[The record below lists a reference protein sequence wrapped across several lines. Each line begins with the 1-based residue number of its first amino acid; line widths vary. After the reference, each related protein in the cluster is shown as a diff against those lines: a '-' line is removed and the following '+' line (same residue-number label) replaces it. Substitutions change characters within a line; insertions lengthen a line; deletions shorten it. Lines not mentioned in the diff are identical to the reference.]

1 MARNGPG
8 EDIGPDVTPK
18 RTTLADVARHAGTS
32 TAVVSYV
39 LNDGPRPV
47 SDRLRAK
54 VLHALDELDYRP
66 DHAARA
72 LRRVRRRRHL
82 GLLVPD
88 VRLPLFG
95 TLVGQLEVQARERD
109 HLTLLGNT
117 GYDPER
123 EIEFAAAFT
132 DSGIDGL
139 IVVGGANG
147 AATAALCRQA
157 RIPIVWVHNNR
168 DHVESQVV
176 GADHLDAGR
185 LATTHLTQVHH
196 RENIAFV
203 GGFTAADVQH
213 GDRETVAQRYAG
225 YLEVVGESAARHI
238 PTDLTPSGA
247 YHAMRHHLSTQ
258 PPLDALVVGTYA
270 QAAATVRAV
279 TDAGLRIPQ
288 DISLVGYDADP
299 TGTYTQLTLTTVQQ
313 PIATIARAALSR
325 ILDTTPRTSD
335 TPIPPI
341 DIHLTIGESCG
352 CTSAHP
358 VSLAPANT

>member
-1 MARNGPG
+1 MARCDAG
-8 EDIGPDVTPK
+8 EDIGADVTA
-18 RTTLADVARHAGTS
+18 RRATLADVAQRAGTS

-54 VLHALDELDYRP
+54 VLRALDELDYRP

-72 LRRVRRRRHL
+72 LRRVRRWRHL

-95 TLVGQLEVQARERD
+95 TLVGQIEIQARERD

-123 EIEFAAAFT
+123 EIEFAGAFA

-139 IVVGGANG
+139 VVVGGANG
-147 AATAALCRQA
+147 RATAELCRQS

-176 GADHLDAGR
+176 GADHVDSGR
-185 LATTHLTQVHH
+185 LATAHLVEVHH

-203 GGFTAADVQH
+203 GGFTAAEVEH

-225 YLEVVGESAARHI
+225 YVSVVGESAARRL
-238 PTDLTPSGA
+238 PTDLTPAGA
-247 YHAMRHHLSTQ
+247 YRAVSRHLAAG
-258 PPLDALVVGTYA
+258 PPLDALVVGTYG

-299 TGTYTQLTLTTVQQ
+299 ANTYTQLTLTSVQQ

-325 ILDTTPRTSD
+325 VLDTAARAAD
-335 TPIPPI
+335 TPLPPI
-341 DIHLTIGESCG
+341 EIELAIGESCG
-352 CTSAHP
+352 CAVPDTGRS
-358 VSLAPANT
+358 